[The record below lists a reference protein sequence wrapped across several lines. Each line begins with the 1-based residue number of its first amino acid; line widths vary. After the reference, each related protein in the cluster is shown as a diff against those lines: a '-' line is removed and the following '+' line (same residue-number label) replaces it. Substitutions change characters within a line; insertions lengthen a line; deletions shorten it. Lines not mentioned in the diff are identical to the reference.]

1 MHTYLS
7 KSPRA
12 RALSLSMAL
21 TFSFSAI
28 ALSQDRP
35 PYLPDPKL
43 TPGDTIAV
51 TKDELCRV
59 GQTAIRD
66 KVSIKVKSQ
75 VFDLYGIRSDTPGS
89 YNVDRLVPTSLGG
102 SNRIENLWPQPL
114 SGEWSYLQKNRLE
127 RRLRKMVCAGEMELK
142 EAQEGIARDWVSAY
156 KKYVGE
162 AR

>member
-7 KSPRA
+7 KPQRA
-12 RALSLSMAL
+12 RALLLSMAL

-75 VFDLYGIRSDTPGS
+75 VFDLYGIRADTPGS

>member
-7 KSPRA
+7 TPPRA
-12 RALSLSMAL
+12 KAILLSMAL

-35 PYLPDPKL
+35 SYMPDPRL
-43 TPGDTIAV
+43 TPGHTIAV
-51 TKDELCRV
+51 TKDELCRE

-75 VFDLYGIRSDTPGS
+75 VFDLYGIRADTPGS
-89 YNVDRLVPTSLGG
+89 YNVDHLVPASLGG
-102 SNRIENLWPQPL
+102 SNSIENLWPQPL

-127 RRLRKMVCAGEMELK
+127 RRLRKMVCAGEVELK

-162 AR
+162 A